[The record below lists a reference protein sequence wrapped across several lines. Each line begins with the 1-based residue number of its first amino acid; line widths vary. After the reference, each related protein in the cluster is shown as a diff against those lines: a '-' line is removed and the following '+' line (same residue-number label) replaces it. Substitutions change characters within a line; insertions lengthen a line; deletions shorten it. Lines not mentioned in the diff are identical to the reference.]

1 MLQFVHF
8 HMQFCAVL
16 HRTDTLPQPEVSV
29 LCSAIQ
35 IATRQIIQSGLMFS
49 TDGAALEQ
57 SH

>member
-1 MLQFVHF
+1 MLHFVHF
-8 HMQFCAVL
+8 HIQFCAVL
-16 HRTDTLPQPEVSV
+16 PLPQPEVSV

-35 IATRQIIQSGLMFS
+35 IAIRQIIQSGLMFS